1 MSTKESTNKTSSSS
15 TAKTAETSSNKQV
28 NNTKYKGRLVIVTG
42 DKGGTGKS
50 VVARMLLD
58 IYRHRNINCLAYECD
73 QSNPQLF
80 RHYNKIPPGVVAL
93 KLDERNGADAIQDNL
108 KEFKPSVSLVDLP
121 AGAADYFEKMSEDI
135 FLFEGLERFGYKITT
150 ISVLGRVKDS
160 VLQLKRLVEFCG
172 DRVDYIVLKNLY
184 WGKPENFTRYDN
196 SKIRQTVLQKGG
208 IELSFPELFEDIFDV
223 IDDKDLTFRET
234 LENDVLTVS
243 NQSRLFGWINKA
255 EAEFEKAAEFLALK

>member
-1 MSTKESTNKTSSSS
+1 MSTKESTNKTNSSSS
-15 TAKTAETSSNKQV
+15 VKTTNNSNNKQV

-80 RHYNKIPPGVVAL
+80 RHYNKIPPGITCL
-93 KLDERNGADAIQDNL
+93 RLNERSGADAIQDNL
-108 KEFKPSVSLVDLP
+108 KTYKPSVSLIDLP

-135 FLFEGLERFGYKITT
+135 FLFKGLERFGYKITT

-160 VLQLKRLVEFCG
+160 VLQLKRLVDFCG

-184 WGKPENFTRYDN
+184 WGNPENFTRYDN
-196 SKIRQTVLQKGG
+196 SKIRQTVLQLGG

-223 IDDKDLTFRET
+223 IDDKDLTFREA
-234 LENDVLTVS
+234 LENDILTVS
-243 NQSRLFGWINKA
+243 NESRLFGWIEKA
-255 EAEFEKAAEFLALK
+255 EAEFEKAADFLVLN

>member
-1 MSTKESTNKTSSSS
+1 MSK
-15 TAKTAETSSNKQV
+15 
-28 NNTKYKGRLVIVTG
+28 
-42 DKGGTGKS
+42 
-50 VVARMLLD
+50 
-58 IYRHRNINCLAYECD
+58 
-73 QSNPQLF
+73 
-80 RHYNKIPPGVVAL
+80 
-93 KLDERNGADAIQDNL
+93 
-108 KEFKPSVSLVDLP
+108 
-121 AGAADYFEKMSEDI
+121 DYFEKMSEDI

-243 NQSRLFGWINKA
+243 NQSRLFGWIKKA
-255 EAEFEKAAEFLALK
+255 EAEFEKAADFLVLN